1 MPKKSSSKPAN
12 PSKPAKPTKA
22 SFVRSIPSSVP
33 AKEVVAKAKAAGMT
47 LSEKHVYV
55 IRSDAKK
62 RSAKK
67 KAGGASKG
75 HAAAASTS
83 HAPKAVSHSAGGGGG
98 GSNETNFRKLVLA
111 LGIPKA
117 KLLVTDVERRLNQL
131 ISGH

>member
-1 MPKKSSSKPAN
+1 MPKKSSKSAN
-12 PSKPAKPTKA
+12 AKPTKA
-22 SFVRSIPSSVP
+22 SFVRGIPSSVP

-62 RSAKK
+62 RSAKNAK
-67 KAGGASKG
+67 KKAAGGA
-75 HAAAASTS
+75 
-83 HAPKAVSHSAGGGGG
+83 APKAHAPSAAATKSVSSNGGGT
-98 GSNETNFRKLVLA
+98 NETNFRKLVLA

-117 KLLVTDVERRLNQL
+117 KSLVTDVERRLNQL

>member
-1 MPKKSSSKPAN
+1 MPKKSSSKPA
-12 PSKPAKPTKA
+12 KPAKPTKA
-22 SFVRSIPSSVP
+22 SFVRAIPSSVP

-75 HAAAASTS
+75 HAASASPAT
-83 HAPKAVSHSAGGGGG
+83 KAVAHSAGG

-117 KLLVTDVERRLNQL
+117 KALVTDVERRLTQL

>member
-1 MPKKSSSKPAN
+1 MPKKSS
-12 PSKPAKPTKA
+12 SKPAKPTKA
-22 SFVRSIPSSVP
+22 SFVRAIPSSVP

-75 HAAAASTS
+75 HVATTSSAA
-83 HAPKAVSHSAGGGGG
+83 KAVTQGAGG

-117 KLLVTDVERRLNQL
+117 KSLVTDVERRLNQL

>member
-1 MPKKSSSKPAN
+1 MPKKSSSKAAA
-12 PSKPAKPTKA
+12 SAKPTKA
-22 SFVRSIPSSVP
+22 SFVRAIPSSVP

-75 HAAAASTS
+75 HAPAAQATKS
-83 HAPKAVSHSAGGGGG
+83 VSHSGGGA
-98 GSNETNFRKLVLA
+98 NETNFRKLVLA

-117 KLLVTDVERRLNQL
+117 KSLVTDVERRLNQL